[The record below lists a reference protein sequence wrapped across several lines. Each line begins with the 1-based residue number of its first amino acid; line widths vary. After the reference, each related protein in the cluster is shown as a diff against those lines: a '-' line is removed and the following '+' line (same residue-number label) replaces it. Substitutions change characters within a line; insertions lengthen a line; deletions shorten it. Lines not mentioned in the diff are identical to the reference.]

1 MLILALEHGVLRL
14 IILLICRALGL
25 QGSIYCFTI
34 HMQIMSYVH
43 CYLRMVCAL
52 TRMLY
57 VHVYLQLVH
66 VLIIAMMRVR

>member
-1 MLILALEHGVLRL
+1 
-14 IILLICRALGL
+14 
-25 QGSIYCFTI
+25 
-34 HMQIMSYVH
+34 
-43 CYLRMVCAL
+43 MVCAL